1 MDIIALIKT
10 QVDRP
15 DLHHCVLRY
24 GTGERSGIFVRIGK
38 AVSIGYA
45 TVTSMIQHLYRYISQ
60 LTRMQPSRGLQ
71 FSRDKQ
77 MLHANSVNA
86 RTIRN

>member
-38 AVSIGYA
+38 AVSIRHGNKHDTTPVSVHFTTDTNA
-45 TVTSMIQHLYRYISQ
+45 TFKR
-60 LTRMQPSRGLQ
+60 LQ